1 MYVIVLY
8 VLESLKVEL
17 VSLIDQAIDYLGELL
32 NDFFMGR
39 ELNPRI
45 GNLDLKFVCEL
56 RPGLIGWMLIDWCLC
71 ATQLK
76 ETGSILPALA
86 LVTLFQTIYVLDALK
101 YEVSSIRYYEF
112 EGCLYIFENISLEF
126 FNNVC

>member
-1 MYVIVLY
+1 
-8 VLESLKVEL
+8 
-17 VSLIDQAIDYLGELL
+17 
-32 NDFFMGR
+32 MGR

-101 YEVSSIRYYEF
+101 YEVGTIK
-112 EGCLYIFENISLEF
+112 LYVIMNSKDVYISLRTYSL
-126 FNNVC
+126 NQLPIVLPCQHTYNS